1 MFTRKQRLILLIAGG
16 SAIALLLG
24 LLGLSSCLRR
34 PSPAVPTPSPH
45 PTFTP
50 APTPRPTA
58 APSPVPTP
66 KPTPTPQY
74 RLPLVPLTDA
84 PESVSP
90 STVPAASA
98 PPAPVASPSPLPAA
112 ASPAARPSADAPA
125 AARFDAG
132 TIVAFASDDRISVTD
147 VPNTPAPLRFDGSVR
162 HFLTV
167 GVLDEKTLAVLLV
180 RLAPPK
186 MTVLSIPCE
195 DVPIDPPE
203 SIDLPKGLTP
213 AAYALCG
220 TIRDRYGWTVPHTVT
235 VDLSCMPAMLAALPP
250 VSCGGTTFDEAAYA
264 ATLELQGTERA
275 DAMAKLG
282 VGIADVFRTIS
293 PWELPALR
301 SATKD
306 KLHTELRLWELF
318 GLAGAFRRVQE
329 TEIAVL
335 TDAA

>member
-16 SAIALLLG
+16 SAIMLLLG
-24 LLGLSSCLRR
+24 LLGLSSCLGR
-34 PSPAVPTPSPH
+34 PSPAAPSPSPH

-66 KPTPTPQY
+66 KPSPTPLY

-84 PESVSP
+84 PNSAAP
-90 STVPAASA
+90 SAAASA
-98 PPAPVASPSPLPAA
+98 SPMPVASPSPLPAA
-112 ASPAARPSADAPA
+112 ASPDVRPSADAPA
-125 AARFDAG
+125 AARVDAG
-132 TIVAFASDDRISVTD
+132 AIAAFASEDRIGVTAAEA
-147 VPNTPAPLRFDGSVR
+147 VPAPLRFDGSVR

-167 GVLDEKTLAVLLV
+167 GILDEKPLAVLLV

-195 DVPIDPPE
+195 DEPVEPPE
-203 SIDLPKGLTP
+203 NADLPKGVTP

-220 TIRDRYGWTVPHTVT
+220 AIRDRFGWIVPHTVT

-250 VSCGGTTFDEAAYA
+250 VSSDGMTVDEAQLA
-264 ATLELQGTERA
+264 ATLELQGAERA

-301 SATKD
+301 AATKD

-329 TEIAVL
+329 AEIIVL
-335 TDAA
+335 SDAA